1 MRRALAFAACAALAG
16 CGYHAAVRGA
26 PLAGGAQRVSVP
38 PFDARTADAEVGAFV
53 TEAVREDLARRG
65 VAAAGDGAPSQIDGV
80 VEETVYFP
88 SSPNGATWRLALV
101 VSAKL
106 VTEGKPAAEARV
118 RREVEY
124 LAGQDPLE
132 TEGRRRIALRRAS
145 EAAARELLEKLE
157 AR

>member
-1 MRRALAFAACAALAG
+1 MPRALAIAACVVLAG
-16 CGYHAAVRGA
+16 CGYRTAVRGA
-26 PLAGGAQRVSVP
+26 PLAGGAEHVAVA
-38 PFDARTADAEVGAFV
+38 PFDARTADAEVGGFV

-65 VAAAGDGAPSQIDGV
+65 VAVGEGARSRIDGV

-101 VSAKL
+101 VSARL
-106 VTEGKPAAEARV
+106 VTEGAPAAEARV

-145 EAAARELLEKLE
+145 EAAARELIEKLE
-157 AR
+157 TR

>member
-1 MRRALAFAACAALAG
+1 
-16 CGYHAAVRGA
+16 
-26 PLAGGAQRVSVP
+26 
-38 PFDARTADAEVGAFV
+38 VGAFV

-65 VAAAGDGAPSQIDGV
+65 IAAADGAAARIEGV
-80 VEETVYFP
+80 VEETVYYP

-106 VTEGKPAAEARV
+106 SSEGKPAAEARV
-118 RREVEY
+118 RRELEY

>member
-1 MRRALAFAACAALAG
+1 
-16 CGYHAAVRGA
+16 
-26 PLAGGAQRVSVP
+26 
-38 PFDARTADAEVGAFV
+38 VGAFV

-65 VAAAGDGAPSQIDGV
+65 IAAEDGAPARIEGV
-80 VEETVYFP
+80 VEETVYHP

-106 VTEGKPAAEARV
+106 SSEGKPTAEARV
-118 RREVEY
+118 RRELEY

-145 EAAARELLEKLE
+145 EAAARELVEKLE

>member
-1 MRRALAFAACAALAG
+1 MRVALAIAACAALSA
-16 CGYHAAVRGA
+16 CGYHVAARGA
-26 PLAGGAQRVSVP
+26 PLVGDPQRVAVS
-38 PFDARTADAEVGAFV
+38 PFDARTADAEVGEFV
-53 TEAVREDLARRG
+53 TAAVREDLARRG
-65 VAAAGDGAPSQIDGV
+65 VGSGEGSPSRIDGV
-80 VEETVYFP
+80 VEETLYGP

-101 VSAKL
+101 VSATL

-124 LAGQDPLE
+124 LAGQDALE

-157 AR
+157 R